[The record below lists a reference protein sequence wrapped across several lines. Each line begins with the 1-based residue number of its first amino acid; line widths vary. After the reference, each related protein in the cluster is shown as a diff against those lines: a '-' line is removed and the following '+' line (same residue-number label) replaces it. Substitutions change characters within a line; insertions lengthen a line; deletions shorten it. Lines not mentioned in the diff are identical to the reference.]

1 MTIKKFS
8 DFGEPVNEEIIKGI
22 IDFFKGM
29 WNKAI
34 QELEKAAND
43 PNKIKDYVANNTFNL
58 KDDTNVFSEQLKTFE
73 KLPQANDQACL
84 DLIMNILDPKVGCLG
99 EQGIGVLLNDKRM
112 RGEEMQQKRKMLE
125 FIITAVRSQM
135 IKTVKY
141 QITPAAR
148 KIDLKD
154 QTHLPDLKKILT
166 TDGTDE
172 AKKKESTLNY
182 VRTDLVPKLINLVK
196 AVKEEDIKKSLTD
209 AGIKTTAADYE
220 VGDMVKYKTKKYNPA
235 KDEDKQLKGAIAQ
248 GEVRKVEGDQ
258 VTIFND
264 KIKTEIKKPKTEI
277 IGKTEGQSQKEG
289 GDNAKKAAEALGKI
303 KGDEE
308 KMGDVVKFAGF
319 LSDPANAEKAKQ
331 VRQII
336 SGEAQ
341 APAQA

>member
-1 MTIKKFS
+1 
-8 DFGEPVNEEIIKGI
+8 
-22 IDFFKGM
+22 
-29 WNKAI
+29 
-34 QELEKAAND
+34 
-43 PNKIKDYVANNTFNL
+43 
-58 KDDTNVFSEQLKTFE
+58 
-73 KLPQANDQACL
+73 
-84 DLIMNILDPKVGCLG
+84 
-99 EQGIGVLLNDKRM
+99 M

-125 FIITAVRSQM
+125 FIITTVRSQM
-135 IKTVKY
+135 IKTIKY

-154 QTHLPDLKKILT
+154 QTYLPDLKKILT
-166 TDGTDE
+166 ADGTDE

-277 IGKTEGQSQKEG
+277 IGKTEGQAQKEG